1 MRVKRDRKNEMA
13 MLPASLRKQPLLL
26 ICLALAVISFGCAT
40 MASDPP
46 FPPKVTVVPPGP
58 EIPKVVAS
66 MSGVWSGQVS
76 MSYGAHVGWH
86 ALIVHEISP
95 ANDAGVYLARVTLVW
110 WRSTRGNHSWTRTA
124 YIQPDG
130 AIRIDD
136 LTRGFAR
143 YVPNLAA
150 GGRQFIQANW
160 TWSADNYGSAVL
172 THD

>member
-1 MRVKRDRKNEMA
+1 MIVSAAVWRYRFMF
-13 MLPASLRKQPLLL
+13 LT
-26 ICLALAVISFGCAT
+26 CLVLMMGFVGCAT

-58 EIPKVVAS
+58 EIPKVVAA

-86 ALIVHEISP
+86 AFIVHEIYP

-110 WRSTRGNHSWTRTA
+110 WRSTRGNHSWTRTT

-143 YVPNLAA
+143 YVPKIAVS
-150 GGRQFIQANW
+150 GGQFIQANW

-172 THD
+172 TRD